1 MNTLKL
7 LSRYAFIFMVLLAT
21 ACDKDDDS
29 TDGDEDTTGASGSEF
44 VTAKVDGANFAAAQD
59 PAVIVG
65 AVLESGTLNVQGG
78 TNDGDTIRI
87 TVIGYDG
94 PGTYT
99 SGDNATNPNLMGYFT
114 VSTVEGWLNNGVTA
128 LVDGIGAGTVEVT
141 SDADGVVEGTFSF
154 KGYNGDDETTKTIT
168 EGKFKANID

>member
-1 MNTLKL
+1 MNTLKV
-7 LSRYAFIFMVLLAT
+7 LSRYAFIFMALLVT

-29 TDGDEDTTGASGSEF
+29 SGGGDDPAASGDEF

-65 AVLESGTLNVQGG
+65 AVIDSGVLNVQGG
-78 TNDGDTIRI
+78 TNSGDTIRI
-87 TVIGYDG
+87 TIVGYDG

-114 VSTVEGWLNNGVTA
+114 VSPVAGWLNNGVTS
-128 LVDGIGAGTVEVT
+128 LVDGVGAGTVEVT

-154 KGYNGDDETTKTIT
+154 KGYNAEDMTMKTIT
-168 EGKFKANID
+168 EGQFKAIVD